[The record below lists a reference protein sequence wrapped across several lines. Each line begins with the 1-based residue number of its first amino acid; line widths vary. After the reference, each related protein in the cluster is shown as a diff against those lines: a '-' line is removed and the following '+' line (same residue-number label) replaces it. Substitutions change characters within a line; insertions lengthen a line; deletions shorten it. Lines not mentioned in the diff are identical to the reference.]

1 MPKPFLLDEITSE
14 PSLFLPGLS
23 GIAGYTLGKGVE
35 GGLTVPEGSLRHVL
49 LRWAFLVCYVT
60 EISLQTWDIS
70 LMIPISEGKKSEVR
84 GKAGINPKST
94 FLQSLCLYHGSTS
107 WEDFCLDASTKELC
121 PSPPAN
127 LPNSAFL
134 IMQLFPIASGV
145 NPHFVCSGSWLNPLT
160 PHRLITCQ
168 QLS

>member
-60 EISLQTWDIS
+60 EISLQTWDLS

-94 FLQSLCLYHGSTS
+94 FLQSLCLYHGS
-107 WEDFCLDASTKELC
+107 
-121 PSPPAN
+121 
-127 LPNSAFL
+127 L
-134 IMQLFPIASGV
+134 IMAVPPGRTSAWM
-145 NPHFVCSGSWLNPLT
+145 HPLRNCALALLQT
-160 PHRLITCQ
+160 YQTL
-168 QLS
+168 LSLSCNYSPLLLE